1 MTPTLTMMKD
11 YLWWI
16 IKKTRVLNVDRE
28 FKKTEE
34 IHSKFFLD
42 VFVNLLSCFRIEY
55 YVILELYN
63 TEIDLLYFDNS
74 ILFIS
79 IFRNVVFDGNDT
91 PRSSSSKRDLESRRV
106 EEFVLYVNSTIKSVN
121 QY

>member
-1 MTPTLTMMKD
+1 MMKD